1 MDLDLKTISQ
11 TTNNKLAG
19 VVRIMLGGMFMMTGF
34 MKLLVPSLGIAFAGQ
49 LQAANIPFPE
59 FNIWFVPCAEILLGA
74 ILTAGMISRLA
85 ALAGI
90 SLMTVAL
97 YVHLVVDDPTLFP
110 LQPEL
115 PIIPIMV
122 IVMSVY
128 LIIEGGGSWSI
139 DLKQTNRSADQ

>member
-19 VVRIMLGGMFMMTGF
+19 VIRIMLGGMFLMTGL

-59 FNIWFVPCAEILLGA
+59 FNIWFVPIAEILLGA

-122 IVMSVY
+122 IVLSIY
-128 LIIEGGGSWSI
+128 LIIEGGGAWSI
-139 DLKQTNRSADQ
+139 DLKQTNRSAGQ

>member
-59 FNIWFVPCAEILLGA
+59 FNIWFVPWAEILLGA

-128 LIIEGGGSWSI
+128 LICNGGGAWSI